1 MPATLASGRS
11 RCKWLERPLQPG
23 GADADD
29 YRDTIARCPEVAML
43 ANIIVFVVAS
53 TAGAIG
59 WWAGSLIGFMT
70 AFFVSIIGTA
80 LGTYYARK
88 WTR

>member
-1 MPATLASGRS
+1 
-11 RCKWLERPLQPG
+11 
-23 GADADD
+23 
-29 YRDTIARCPEVAML
+29 ML